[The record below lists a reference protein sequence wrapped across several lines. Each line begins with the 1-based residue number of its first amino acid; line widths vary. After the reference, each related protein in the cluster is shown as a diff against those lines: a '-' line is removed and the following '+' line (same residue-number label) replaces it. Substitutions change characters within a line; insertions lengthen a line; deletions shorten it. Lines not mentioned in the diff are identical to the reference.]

1 MSRPDATDFT
11 QLFLTDTPMM
21 DTRAPVEFEKG
32 AFPHTLNLPLMTDD
46 ERTQVGT
53 CYKQQGQDAAI
64 ELGHQLVQGDV
75 KQQRLE
81 QWLAFAR
88 EHPNGYLYC
97 FRGGLR
103 SQIVQQWLREAGC
116 DYPRITGGYK
126 ALRRFLID
134 SQEQIIAASQ
144 FCIVAGH
151 TGCAKTDLLNTLDNS
166 IDLEGIANHRGSS
179 FGKRPAGQ
187 PTPIDFENRLAI
199 AFLRQHHARPHQR
212 ILLED
217 ESKLIGR
224 CALPLQLRERMAT
237 APIVR
242 VTASLEQ
249 RVEHSFRNYILY
261 KLQEW
266 CEALGAQAGFAAFSA
281 DLTDSL
287 LRTKKRL
294 GGALYQEIDTVLQQ
308 ALLAHQQG
316 DDSLHRAWIE
326 MMLSQYYDPMYEYQL
341 ANFHGTPEFTG
352 NAAEVREY
360 LIATA
365 EVRPASTASSV

>member
-11 QLFLTDTPMM
+11 QLFLTDTPLM

-46 ERTQVGT
+46 ERVQVGT

-64 ELGHQLVQGDV
+64 KLGHELVRGDI

-88 EHPNGYLYC
+88 DNPDGYLYC
-97 FRGGLR
+97 FRGGMR
-103 SQIVQQWLREAGC
+103 SQIVQQWMRNAGC

-134 SQEQIIAASQ
+134 SQEQIIHDSQ

-179 FGKRPAGQ
+179 FGRRPSGQ
-187 PTPIDFENRLAI
+187 PAPIDFENRLAI
-199 AFLRQHHARPHQR
+199 AFLRQHHARPNQR

-266 CEALGAQAGFAAFSA
+266 QEALGAEAGFTAFSA

-294 GGALYQEIDTVLQQ
+294 GGALYQEIDAVLQQ
-308 ALLAHQQG
+308 ALLEHQQG
-316 DDSLHRAWIE
+316 DDSVHRTWIE

-341 ANFHGTPEFTG
+341 ANFHSAPEFIG
-352 NAAEVREY
+352 DANQVREY

-365 EVRPASTASSV
+365 KVRPVSTASQA

>member
-1 MSRPDATDFT
+1 MSRPDATDFAP
-11 QLFLTDTPMM
+11 LFLTDTPLM
-21 DTRAPVEFEKG
+21 DTRAPVEFAKG

-46 ERTQVGT
+46 EREQVGT
-53 CYKQQGQDAAI
+53 CYKQQGQDAAVN
-64 ELGHQLVQGDV
+64 LGHELVQGDI

-81 QWLAFAR
+81 QWLSFAR
-88 EHPNGYLYC
+88 EHPKGYLYC
-97 FRGGLR
+97 FRGGMR
-103 SQIVQQWLREAGC
+103 SQIVQQWMREAGC

-134 SQEQIIAASQ
+134 SQEQIITDSQ

-151 TGCAKTDLLNTLDNS
+151 TGCAKTDLLNTLENS
-166 IDLEGIANHRGSS
+166 IDLEGLAHHRGSS
-179 FGKRPAGQ
+179 FGKRPGGQ

-199 AFLRQHHARPHQR
+199 AFLRQHHARPTQR

-237 APIVR
+237 APIVQ
-242 VTASLEQ
+242 VVASLEQ

-266 CEALGAQAGFAAFSA
+266 QAALGAQAGFIAFSA

-294 GGALYQEIDTVLQQ
+294 GGALYQEIDALLQQ
-308 ALLAHQQG
+308 ALLEHQQG

-341 ANFHGTPEFTG
+341 ANFHGTPEFRGHAT
-352 NAAEVREY
+352 EVREH

-365 EVRPASTASSV
+365 ELRSVSSASQA

>member
-1 MSRPDATDFT
+1 MSRTDTQDFT
-11 QLFLTDTPMM
+11 PLFLTDTPMM
-21 DTRAPVEFEKG
+21 DTRAPLEFEKG
-32 AFPHTLNLPLMTDD
+32 AFPHTVSLPLMTDN
-46 ERTQVGT
+46 ERAQVGT

-64 ELGHQLVQGDV
+64 ALGNQLVCGAI

-88 EHPNGYLYC
+88 DNPEGYLYC

-103 SQIVQQWLREAGC
+103 SQIVQQWMKDAGC
-116 DYPRITGGYK
+116 EYPRITGGYK
-126 ALRRFLID
+126 AMRRFLID
-134 SQEQIIAASQ
+134 SQEQIVADSS

-151 TGCAKTDLLNTLDNS
+151 TGCAKTDLLNSLENS

-187 PTPIDFENRLAI
+187 PSPIDFENRLAI
-199 AFLRQHHARPHQR
+199 ALLRQHHARPNQR

-224 CALPLQLRERMAT
+224 CAIPVQLRERMAQ
-237 APIVR
+237 APIVV

-261 KLQEW
+261 KLEEW
-266 CEALGAQAGFAAFSA
+266 QQALGVEAGFAAFSH

-287 LRTKKRL
+287 QRTQKRL
-294 GGALYQEIDTVLQQ
+294 GGALYQQIDALLQQ
-308 ALLAHQQG
+308 ALVEHKRG
-316 DDSLHRAWIE
+316 DNSLHRAWIQR
-326 MMLSQYYDPMYEYQL
+326 MLSDYYDPMYEYQL
-341 ANFHGTPEFTG
+341 VHQHGAPEFSG
-352 NAAEVREY
+352 NAAQVREY
-360 LIATA
+360 LTQSARTA
-365 EVRPASTASSV
+365 

>member
-1 MSRPDATDFT
+1 MSRADATDFT
-11 QLFLTDTPMM
+11 QLFLTDTPLM

-46 ERTQVGT
+46 EREQVGT
-53 CYKQQGQDAAI
+53 CYKQQGQEAAI

-103 SQIVQQWLREAGC
+103 SQIVQQWMREAGC

-134 SQEQIIAASQ
+134 SQEQIIHDSQ

-166 IDLEGIANHRGSS
+166 IDLEEIANHRGSS

-199 AFLRQHHARPHQR
+199 AFLRQHHARPNQR

-266 CEALGAQAGFAAFSA
+266 QQAVGVEAGFAAFSA

-294 GGALYQEIDTVLQQ
+294 GGALYQEIDAVLQQ
-308 ALLAHQQG
+308 ALLEHQQG

-341 ANFHGTPEFTG
+341 ANFHGTPEFIG
-352 NAAEVREY
+352 DANQVREY
-360 LIATA
+360 LIASA
-365 EVRPASTASSV
+365 EVKSASAPSQV

>member
-1 MSRPDATDFT
+1 MSRADTEDFT

-21 DTRAPVEFEKG
+21 DTRAPLEFDKG
-32 AFPHTLNLPLMTDD
+32 AFPHTVNLPLMTDD
-46 ERTQVGT
+46 ERTQVGI
-53 CYKQQGQDAAI
+53 CYKEQGQEAALA
-64 ELGHQLVQGDV
+64 LGNQLVCGDI

-81 QWLAFAR
+81 QWLAFAH
-88 EHPNGYLYC
+88 ENPQGYLYC

-103 SQIVQQWLREAGC
+103 SQIVQQWMKEAGC
-116 DYPRITGGYK
+116 EYPRITGGYK
-126 ALRRFLID
+126 AMRRFLID
-134 SQEQIIAASQ
+134 SQEQIIADSQ

-151 TGCAKTDLLNTLDNS
+151 TGCAKTDLLNSLDNS
-166 IDLEGIANHRGSS
+166 IDLEELAHHRGSS

-187 PTPIDFENRLAI
+187 PTPIDFENSLAI
-199 AFLRQHHARPHQR
+199 AFLRQHHARPSQR

-237 APIVR
+237 APIVI

-249 RVEHSFRNYILY
+249 RVEHSCRNYILY
-261 KLQEW
+261 KLEEW
-266 CEALGAQAGFAAFSA
+266 QHALGDEAGFAAFSH

-294 GGALYQEIDTVLQQ
+294 GGALYQEIDAVLQQ
-308 ALLAHQQG
+308 ALLEHQQG
-316 DDSLHRAWIE
+316 DNSLHRVWIQR
-326 MMLSQYYDPMYEYQL
+326 MLSEYYDPMYEYQL
-341 ANFHGTPEFTG
+341 VHFHDAPEFRG
-352 NAAEVREY
+352 NFAEVREY

-365 EVRPASTASSV
+365 DVLPAQ

>member
-1 MSRPDATDFT
+1 MSRADATDFT
-11 QLFLTDTPMM
+11 RLFLTDTPMM
-21 DTRAPVEFEKG
+21 DTRAPLEFEKG
-32 AFPHTLNLPLMTDD
+32 AFPHTVSLPLMTDA
-46 ERTQVGT
+46 ERAQVGT
-53 CYKQQGQDAAI
+53 CYKQQGQEAALA
-64 ELGHQLVQGDV
+64 LGHQLVNGEI

-88 EHPNGYLYC
+88 ENPDGYLYC

-103 SQIVQQWLREAGC
+103 SQIVQQWMKDAGC
-116 DYPRITGGYK
+116 EYPRITGGYK
-126 ALRRFLID
+126 AMRRFLID
-134 SQEQIIAASQ
+134 SQEQIIADSQ

-151 TGCAKTDLLNTLDNS
+151 TGCAKTDLLNSLDNS
-166 IDLEGIANHRGSS
+166 IDLEGIAHHRGSS

-187 PTPIDFENRLAI
+187 PTPIDFENSLAI
-199 AFLRQHHARPHQR
+199 AFLRQHHARPDQR

-224 CALPLQLRERMAT
+224 CALPLQLRERMAL
-237 APIVR
+237 APIVI

-266 CEALGAQAGFAAFSA
+266 QEALGAEEGVTAFSH

-294 GGALYQEIDTVLQQ
+294 GGALFQEIDAVLQQ
-308 ALLAHQQG
+308 ALVEHQQG
-316 DDSLHRAWIE
+316 DNSLHRVWIQR
-326 MMLSQYYDPMYEYQL
+326 MLSEYYDPMYEYQL
-341 ANFHGTPEFTG
+341 LHFHDAPEFRG
-352 NAAEVREY
+352 NSAEVREY
-360 LIATA
+360 LIANA
-365 EVRPASTASSV
+365 GRVAA

>member
-1 MSRPDATDFT
+1 MSRADTEDFT
-11 QLFLTDTPMM
+11 RLFLADTPMM
-21 DTRAPVEFEKG
+21 DTRAPLEFEKG
-32 AFPHTLNLPLMTDD
+32 AFPHTVSRPLMNDD

-53 CYKQQGQDAAI
+53 CYKQKGQEAAI
-64 ELGHQLVQGDV
+64 KLGHQLVQGEI

-88 EHPNGYLYC
+88 DNPDGYLYC

-103 SQIVQQWLREAGC
+103 SQIVQQWMKEAGC

-126 ALRRFLID
+126 AMRRFLID
-134 SQEQIIAASQ
+134 SQEQIINDSQ
-144 FCIVAGH
+144 FCIIAGH
-151 TGCAKTDLLNTLDNS
+151 TGCAKTDLLNSLDNS
-166 IDLEGIANHRGSS
+166 IDLEELAHHRGSS
-179 FGKRPAGQ
+179 FGRRPAGQ
-187 PTPIDFENRLAI
+187 PSPIDFENQLAI
-199 AFLRQHHARPHQR
+199 DFLRQHHARPNQR

-224 CALPLQLRERMAT
+224 CVLPLQLRERMAI
-237 APIVR
+237 APIVI

-261 KLQEW
+261 KLHEWQET
-266 CEALGAQAGFAAFSA
+266 LGEEEGFVAFSH

-294 GGALYQEIDTVLQQ
+294 GGALYQEIDAVLQQ
-308 ALLAHQQG
+308 ALVEHQQG
-316 DDSLHRAWIE
+316 DNSLHRAWIQR
-326 MMLSQYYDPMYEYQL
+326 MLSEYYDPMYEYQL
-341 ANFHGTPEFTG
+341 VHFHDTPEFRG
-352 NAAEVREY
+352 NSAEVREY

-365 EVRPASTASSV
+365 EVVPAQ

>member
-1 MSRPDATDFT
+1 MSRADTEEFT
-11 QLFLTDTPMM
+11 RLFLADTPMM
-21 DTRAPVEFEKG
+21 DTRAPLEFEKG
-32 AFPHTLNLPLMTDD
+32 AFPCAVSRPLMTDD

-53 CYKQQGQDAAI
+53 CYKQQGQEAAI
-64 ELGHQLVQGDV
+64 ELGHQLVHGEI

-88 EHPNGYLYC
+88 DNPDGYLYC

-103 SQIVQQWLREAGC
+103 SQIVQQWMKEAGC
-116 DYPRITGGYK
+116 DYPRIIGGYK
-126 ALRRFLID
+126 AMRRFLID
-134 SQEQIIAASQ
+134 SQEQIITDSQ
-144 FCIVAGH
+144 FCVVAGH
-151 TGCAKTDLLNTLDNS
+151 TGCAKTDLLNSLDNS
-166 IDLEGIANHRGSS
+166 IDLEGLAHHRGSS

-199 AFLRQHHARPHQR
+199 ALLRQHHARPNQR

-224 CALPLQLRERMAT
+224 CALPLQLRERMAA
-237 APIVR
+237 APIVI

-261 KLQEW
+261 KLEEW
-266 CEALGAQAGFAAFSA
+266 QQALGDEAGFAAFSH

-294 GGALYQEIDTVLQQ
+294 GGALYQEIDAVLQQ
-308 ALLAHQQG
+308 ALFEHQQG
-316 DDSLHRAWIE
+316 DNSLHRAWIQR
-326 MMLSQYYDPMYEYQL
+326 MLSEYYDPMYEYQL
-341 ANFHGTPEFTG
+341 VHFHDTPEFRG
-352 NAAEVREY
+352 NSAEVREY

-365 EVRPASTASSV
+365 DIVPAQ